1 MKKAGMFFLAVILAA
16 SLLSCSGPGRGI
28 PAASAASKGDQWPDN
43 IYTMHIGHAHGVS
56 STRHQALKAFKSM
69 VEERTRGGVIVNI
82 FPDGQLGTELSMHDE
97 VRAGTL
103 QGVWGGEFEMLP
115 KLIIFTLPFLAD
127 NETEMERL
135 LDSDFIRD
143 ICDDAKDKGVIVL
156 GMGCGGGFRQFSN
169 NVRPIRT
176 PEDMKGLKMRANDMD
191 TISRTMRALGADVS
205 RVSYNDLYASLKSGG
220 VDGQENPWIN
230 IVSMHF
236 YEVQKYFT
244 EINYQFHPNPFYV
257 NLEWYQ
263 SLPEEYR
270 QIIGESSETMMK
282 LERRYDKENKEK
294 ALETIKAYSEVY
306 VLSADEKKAFRDKV
320 KTVYDEY
327 LAEGLVTQAELDR
340 MYRIMEGGS

>member
-1 MKKAGMFFLAVILAA
+1 MVVILSAV
-16 SLLSCSGPGRGI
+16 LLSCSGHG
-28 PAASAASKGDQWPDN
+28 AAGAAVSAASKGDLSPDN
-43 IYTMHIGHAHGVS
+43 IYTMQIGHAHGVT

-69 VEERTRGGVIVNI
+69 VEERTKGGVIVNI

-143 ICDDAKDKGVIVL
+143 ICGEAKDKGVIVL
-156 GMGCGGGFRQFSN
+156 GMGGGGGFRQFSN
-169 NVRPIRT
+169 NVHPIRT
-176 PEDMKGLKMRANDMD
+176 PEDIKGLKMRANDID
-191 TISRTMRALGADVS
+191 TISRTMKALGADVS
-205 RVSYNDLYASLKSGG
+205 LVPYNDLYASLKSGA

-230 IVSMHF
+230 IVSMRF

-257 NLEWYQ
+257 NLDWYQ
-263 SLPEEYR
+263 SLPEEYQR
-270 QIIGESSETMMK
+270 VIRESSETMMK
-282 LERRYDKENKEK
+282 LERRYEKENKEK

-306 VLSADEKKAFRDKV
+306 VLSADEKKAFKDKV
-320 KTVYDEY
+320 TVVYDDY
-327 LAEGLVTQAELDR
+327 LKEGLVTQEELDR
-340 MYRIMEGGS
+340 MYAIMEGSSGAASSQ